1 MSNQQKEL
9 RLQIQRVDNPDQAT
23 YLKTK
28 RNQLLHNIKQ
38 KLQENIE
45 EEIDRRLSEI

>member
-28 RNQLLHNIKQ
+28 RNQLLHNIRQ
-38 KLQENIE
+38 KLQENTE
-45 EEIDRRLSEI
+45 AEIDRRLSKI